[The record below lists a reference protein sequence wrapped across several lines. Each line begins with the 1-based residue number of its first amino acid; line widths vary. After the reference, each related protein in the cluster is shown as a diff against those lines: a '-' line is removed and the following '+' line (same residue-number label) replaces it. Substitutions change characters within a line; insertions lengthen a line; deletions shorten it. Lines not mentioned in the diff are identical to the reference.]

1 MKMVE
6 DTSKIISNGIETYTN
21 NLNLCIPIVMN
32 AFITGLL
39 AVFVLGLGLF
49 YIFGSSL
56 NSSLSSLE
64 NAASPQEVAFI
75 ILPLITQHLP
85 EIVVLFLIYFAVASF
100 SQSFFVAGAIGM
112 TQKAT
117 ETGKSDLSTMI
128 EAGKKNVVAL
138 YLAEILVGLLS
149 LAGIVFI
156 VPGAM
161 KTDFTQ
167 IFSPEKPEGILLL
180 IGGFLLWVIYM
191 VILNLVLAVFT
202 YAIVIDKLGPIDGI
216 LIGFRFFNNNK
227 SDVFMLWLV
236 IGLIVIV
243 ISIFGEFMGKIPVIS
258 IIWAFIN
265 MFISIFVIPP
275 LTIIWWV
282 RLYMTRTGKK
292 IYFNEL
298 LAHPNDLAK
307 LKANR

>member
-6 DTSKIISNGIETYTN
+6 DTGKIISNGIETYTN

-32 AFITGLL
+32 AFVTGLL
-39 AVFVLGLGLF
+39 AVFVLGFGFL

-56 NSSLSSLE
+56 SSSLSSLE
-64 NAASPQEVAFI
+64 NAASPQEAVLT
-75 ILPLITQHLP
+75 ILPLVTQHLP

-100 SQSFFVAGAIGM
+100 FQSFFVAGAIGM

-161 KTDFTQ
+161 NTDITQ
-167 IFSPEKPEGILLL
+167 ILSPEKADAILLL
-180 IGGFLLWVIYM
+180 IGGFFLWIIYV

-202 YAIVIDKLGPIDGI
+202 YAIVIDNLGPIDGI
-216 LIGFRFFNNNK
+216 LTGFRFFNNHK
-227 SDVFMLWLV
+227 SDVFMLWVV
-236 IGLIVIV
+236 IGVIVIV
-243 ISIFGEFMGKIPVIS
+243 FSIFGELIGQIPVIS
-258 IIWAFIN
+258 FIWSFIN
-265 MFISIFVIPP
+265 MFVSIFVIPP
-275 LTIIWWV
+275 LTILWWV
-282 RLYMTRTGKK
+282 RLYMDRTNKK
-292 IYFNEL
+292 LYFNEL

-307 LKANR
+307 LRASR

>member
-6 DTSKIISNGIETYTN
+6 DTGKIISNGIETYTN

-32 AFITGLL
+32 AFVTGLL
-39 AVFVLGLGLF
+39 AVFVLGFGFL

-56 NSSLSSLE
+56 SSSLSSLE
-64 NAASPQEVAFI
+64 NAASPQEAVLT
-75 ILPLITQHLP
+75 ILPLVTQHLP

-100 SQSFFVAGAIGM
+100 FQSFFVAGAIGM

-161 KTDFTQ
+161 NTDITQ
-167 IFSPEKPEGILLL
+167 ILSPEKADAILLL
-180 IGGFLLWVIYM
+180 IGGFILWIIYV

-202 YAIVIDKLGPIDGI
+202 YAIVIDNLGPIDGI
-216 LIGFRFFNNNK
+216 LTGFRFFNNHK
-227 SDVFMLWLV
+227 SDVFMLWVV
-236 IGLIVIV
+236 IGVIVIV
-243 ISIFGEFMGKIPVIS
+243 FSIFGELIGQIPVIS
-258 IIWAFIN
+258 FIWSFIN
-265 MFISIFVIPP
+265 MFVSIFVIPP
-275 LTIIWWV
+275 LTILWWV
-282 RLYMTRTGKK
+282 RLYMDRTNKK
-292 IYFNEL
+292 LYFNEL

-307 LKANR
+307 LRANL

>member
-6 DTSKIISNGIETYTN
+6 DTGKIISNGIETYTN
-21 NLNLCIPIVMN
+21 NLNLCIPIVIN
-32 AFITGLL
+32 AFVTGLL
-39 AVFVLGLGLF
+39 AVFVLGFGLL

-75 ILPLITQHLP
+75 ILPLVTQHLS
-85 EIVVLFLIYFAVASF
+85 ELVVLVLIYFAVASF
-100 SQSFFVAGAIGM
+100 FQSFFVAGAIGM

-117 ETGKSDLSTMI
+117 ETGKTDLSTMV

-138 YLAEILVGLLS
+138 YFAEILVGLLS

-180 IGGFLLWVIYM
+180 IGGFFLWVIYM
-191 VILNLVLAVFT
+191 VILNLVLSVFT
-202 YAIVIDKLGPIDGI
+202 YAIVIEKLGPIDGI
-216 LIGFRFFNNNK
+216 RAGFEFFNNHK

-236 IGLIVIV
+236 IGVIVIV
-243 ISIFGEFMGKIPVIS
+243 FSIFGELIGQIPVIS
-258 IIWAFIN
+258 FIWSFIN
-265 MFISIFVIPP
+265 MFVSIFVIPP
-275 LTIIWWV
+275 LTILWWV
-282 RLYMTRTGKK
+282 RLYMTGTGKK

-307 LKANR
+307 LKGT

>member
-6 DTSKIISNGIETYTN
+6 DTGKIISNGIETYTN

-39 AVFVLGLGLF
+39 AVFVLGLGFF
-49 YIFGSSL
+49 YIFGPSL

-64 NAASPQEVAFI
+64 NAANPQEVAFI

-85 EIVVLFLIYFAVASF
+85 EIVVLILIYFAVASF

-167 IFSPEKPEGILLL
+167 IFSPEKPDGILLL

-202 YAIVIDKLGPIDGI
+202 YAIVIDNLGPIDGI
-216 LIGFRFFNNNK
+216 LTGFRFFNNNK

-243 ISIFGEFMGKIPVIS
+243 FSVFGEFMGKIPVIS

-265 MFISIFVIPP
+265 IFVSVFVIPP
-275 LTIIWWV
+275 LTILWWV
-282 RLYMTRTGKK
+282 RLYMTGTGKK

-307 LKANR
+307 LRAN